1 MTKQEFLQEISSKFS
16 AEEEISD
23 FIDYIDDLEIPLI
36 EDYDD
41 LIEEL
46 YNNNFFRDEGSFT
59 YYVNAMNYLSEND
72 RTLSKSISIAKEF
85 GMKLENIDSVKLA
98 SLLKEKNLKYSF
110 VIYKEEINK
119 GLNDCQ
125 ENTRCYC
132 GEEIED
138 GDFCSKECYK
148 HYFDEIT

>member
-46 YNNNFFRDEGSFT
+46 YNNNFF
-59 YYVNAMNYLSEND
+59 
-72 RTLSKSISIAKEF
+72 
-85 GMKLENIDSVKLA
+85 
-98 SLLKEKNLKYSF
+98 
-110 VIYKEEINK
+110 
-119 GLNDCQ
+119 
-125 ENTRCYC
+125 
-132 GEEIED
+132 
-138 GDFCSKECYK
+138 
-148 HYFDEIT
+148 

>member
-98 SLLKEKNLKYSF
+98 SLLKE
-110 VIYKEEINK
+110 
-119 GLNDCQ
+119 
-125 ENTRCYC
+125 
-132 GEEIED
+132 
-138 GDFCSKECYK
+138 
-148 HYFDEIT
+148 